1 MFDEPCVLLVK
12 DIADVTLFLSTLSEK
27 DTRIAGLL
35 LIPYNVCVELKPAAL
50 IVCVT
55 TSKLDEAGGGVGGG
69 CEEEGDFLH

>member
-12 DIADVTLFLSTLSEK
+12 DIAGVALFLSTLSEN
-27 DTRIAGLL
+27 DIRIAGLL
-35 LIPYNVCVELKPAAL
+35 LIPYKVWVELKADEL